1 MDISQDIIQ
10 DKSPAESSKTESN
23 AQGNQNQSLNNP
35 MDDWETLRSNMVE
48 YKATHL
54 LATKLKND
62 IIDPKKTTLYLEG
75 YEFHKM
81 MMLSYE

>member
-1 MDISQDIIQ
+1 
-10 DKSPAESSKTESN
+10 
-23 AQGNQNQSLNNP
+23 